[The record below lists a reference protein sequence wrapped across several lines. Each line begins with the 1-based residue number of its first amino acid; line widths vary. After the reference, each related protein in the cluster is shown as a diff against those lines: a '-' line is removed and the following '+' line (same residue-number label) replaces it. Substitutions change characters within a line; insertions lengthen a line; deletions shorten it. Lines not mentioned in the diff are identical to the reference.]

1 MARKIKDKED
11 YKKSLEKLD
20 LLMDAKPGTSRGR
33 MLDQLASIIEEYEKE
48 HYFFEDK
55 KTKNIIKLS
64 KLQLLVKYF
73 KSFW

>member
-33 MLDQLASIIEEYEKE
+33 MLDQLASRIEEYEKE